1 MDKRLSA
8 IMAIV
13 LILAAAV
20 AFYLFDGEFEGVIAT
35 LRSIWMDLPSPS
47 EVKLPMPKWPF

>member
-13 LILAAAV
+13 LIFAAAV

-35 LRSIWMDLPSPS
+35 LRSIWTNLPSPS
-47 EVKLPMPKWPF
+47 EVKLPLPKWPF